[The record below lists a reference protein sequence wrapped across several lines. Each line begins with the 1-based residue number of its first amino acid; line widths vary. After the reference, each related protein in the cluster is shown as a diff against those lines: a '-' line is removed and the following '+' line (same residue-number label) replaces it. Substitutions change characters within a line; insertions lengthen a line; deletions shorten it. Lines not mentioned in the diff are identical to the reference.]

1 MRKTEIAGFAGLSVL
16 IGSVWIPE
24 RALTGAMSTGYVMA
38 MANTIGAATALVL
51 CLLLRVSWPSRREW
65 RSLLIAC
72 GGFMASVAVLY
83 AAAMLPGRLSAVEIM
98 VLHASAP
105 LGVVMLTPLWLES
118 RVPHKAMIW
127 MVAGL
132 GGILLLLSVSLRISW
147 DGAFDAVFGFIAVL
161 CTVAAFL
168 YASRALRGVAPLISA
183 VMGMSATA
191 LLAWPLA
198 LYSGQVQRM
207 DWSGSDMTAVLVLGV
222 GVLCGGMTLGFW
234 LLQRV
239 DPYRLVMVRIAAPV
253 VMMVE
258 AWLVLGG
265 GPGWQRA
272 AGGLLAIASVVGV
285 LRLRGDEDEP
295 AALFPA
301 PDAQAAELH

>member
-1 MRKTEIAGFAGLSVL
+1 MRKTDIAGFAGLSVL
-16 IGSVWIPE
+16 IGSLWIPE
-24 RALTGAMSTGYVMA
+24 SALTGEMSAGYVMA
-38 MANTIGAATALVL
+38 MANTIGAVTALVL
-51 CLLLRVSWPSRREW
+51 CLLLRVSWPNRREW

-72 GGFMASVAVLY
+72 GGFMASIAVLY
-83 AAAMLPGRLSAVEIM
+83 TAAMLPGRLTALQIM
-98 VLHASAP
+98 MLHASSP
-105 LGVVMLTPLWLES
+105 LGVVLLMPLWLES
-118 RVPHKAMIW
+118 RVPHKAMLW

-132 GGILLLLSVSLRISW
+132 GGILLLLSVSPRISW

-183 VMGMSATA
+183 VMVMSMTS

-198 LYSGQVQRM
+198 LCSGQVQGM
-207 DWSGSDMTAVLVLGV
+207 EWSAKNVAALLMLGV
-222 GVLCGGMTLGFW
+222 CILCGGMALGFW

-239 DPYRLVMVRIAAPV
+239 NPYKLVMVRIASPV
-253 VMMVE
+253 VMMAEV
-258 AWLVLGG
+258 WLVLGG

-272 AGGLLAIASVVGV
+272 VGGLLAIASVVGV
-285 LRLRGDEDEP
+285 LRLCGDEDEP

-301 PDAQAAELH
+301 RDAQAAELH